1 MCEWYA
7 QLSCSSRL
15 TPALTAVFQP
25 TVIDMSIVGASGVAG
40 WLGESHGCAP
50 E

>member
-1 MCEWYA
+1 
-7 QLSCSSRL
+7 LSCSSRL
-15 TPALTAVFQP
+15 TPAFTAVFQP

-40 WLGESHGCAP
+40 WLGDNHCCTP